1 MDYKTKLL
9 ETIAKQNAM
18 IILMNICSH
27 ELMTIEIKFAFV
39 SYLKNFGKTGSQN

>member
-18 IILMNICSH
+18 IILMNICF